1 MKFLKKTPLTVVLL
15 AAGFVHAADTYDSKL
30 SQLRADPDN
39 YTWLQERSIEGVEF
53 ANEVLCII
61 KNTGADLA
69 AQVNQGPYLA
79 AVDKTLCSKS
89 SPSASAAS
97 GTEGAGNSAAK
108 IYEFFVIDSK
118 TDANN
123 LYVKVWI
130 PVTPDKIKADH
141 DENEIHAQFVFPL
154 NRAGSDIGF
163 SELHFKALPVDN
175 TGTVKP
181 GVQGAY
187 GVMKPVSTANGY
199 TLIQSERWFDNN
211 GVDQGGQWMNL
222 SRTGTGDAV
231 TLTGFT
237 KNMVWDNAQSKDVP
251 VVFQVAANKNE
262 FFRKQSTNDG
272 ATWDAGQCFNRND
285 VKFNTWN
292 YTLFD
297 QETRAVV
304 GVNSNYQF
312 RYKEFRGNYSG
323 NGTWMPDTAYSA
335 VIAAGGQVDVE
346 VEMDNSDKASGV
358 LKMQNGG
365 FRKVKNI
372 ATTLAALTDSVFE
385 VWTGD
390 TKAVRLV
397 WKADANGVKKFMTEE
412 TPTQASVPYTW
423 PQAVQYWDNLWLN
436 TNGGGYRLSIPQKEE
451 TVQNGNSSYQRKIAD
466 FSAFSDQTKATS
478 RQETAATPAEVASLA
493 NTTLSCLN
501 NCPYPGPVENNRA
514 TLIGVSANDVS
525 GGVNTR
531 TNSDND
537 SWFRGGKGF
546 QYKYDAAQGTLSL
559 TSGVSTGAL
568 QYDGF
573 ETVWNQTRK
582 GMTSGPL
589 IPVSEKS
596 LDSLVAENLCTWDQS
611 NSSICGWQR
620 ESEIPEY
627 FVWRTGE
634 MSWDK
639 TWTLSI
645 NGQVPKMEDP
655 ILVKYTCPDSS
666 YGCTPNTSLVL
677 NYNGPKQL
685 WGIPNRCV
693 DSKDYSVEVD
703 CNDSSV
709 PNKQWLNKFNL
720 TKSPINADEAKDWV
734 VSATNPSK
742 KYLILP
748 QGSNEFYGTK
758 NACTEVA
765 LTNGTYSPVSTDAH
779 YNPEMTNLGAI
790 PLDYKTVPV
799 TVRDGV
805 KLR

>member
-1 MKFLKKTPLTVVLL
+1 MKFLKKTPLTVLLL
-15 AAGFVHAADTYDSKL
+15 AAGFVHAADTYESKL

-89 SPSASAAS
+89 SPSASAAT
-97 GTEGAGNSAAK
+97 GAEGAGNSAAK

-118 TDANN
+118 TDASN

-175 TGTVKP
+175 TGAIKP

-199 TLIQSERWFDNN
+199 TLLQSERWFDNN
-211 GVDQGGQWMNL
+211 GVDQGGQWMSL

-272 ATWDAGQCFNRND
+272 TTWDAGQCFNRND

-297 QETRAVV
+297 KETRAVV

-323 NGTWMPDTAYSA
+323 NGTWMSDTAYSA

-346 VEMDNSDKASGV
+346 VEMDNNDKATGV

-372 ATTLAALTDSVFE
+372 ATTLSALTDSVFE

-412 TPTQASVPYTW
+412 TPAQASVPYTW

-466 FSAFSDQTKATS
+466 FSALSDQTRITS

-493 NTTLSCLN
+493 NTTLNCLN
-501 NCPYPGPVENNRA
+501 NCPYFDANG
-514 TLIGVSANDVS
+514 TLIGVSANDVNGSVNS
-525 GGVNTR
+525 GTYPNNG
-531 TNSDND
+531 
-537 SWFRGGKGF
+537 SWFRGGKGY
-546 QYKYDAAQGTLSL
+546 QYTFNAAQGTLTA
-559 TSGVSTGAL
+559 TSGNTSPL
-568 QYDGF
+568 QYSAF
-573 ETVWNQTRK
+573 ETKWVQGRK
-582 GMTSGPL
+582 AITSGPL
-589 IPVSEKS
+589 IPVSEKT
-596 LDSLVAENLCTWDQS
+596 LDALVAENLCTWDQS
-611 NSSICGWQR
+611 KSSICGWQR

-634 MSWDK
+634 MAWDK

-703 CNDSSV
+703 CNDNSV

-734 VSATNPSK
+734 VSATDPSK

-758 NACTEVA
+758 NACTEVV
-765 LTNGTYSPVSTDAH
+765 LTNGTYSPVDTDAH